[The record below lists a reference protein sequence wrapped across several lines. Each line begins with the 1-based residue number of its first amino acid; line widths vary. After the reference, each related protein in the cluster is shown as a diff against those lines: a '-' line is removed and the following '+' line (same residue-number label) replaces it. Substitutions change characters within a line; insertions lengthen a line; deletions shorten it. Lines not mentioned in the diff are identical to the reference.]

1 MLSRLLSFGCLFAL
15 LVSGAFAQDA
25 FAQDAF
31 AQDAFAQEASA
42 QEASADKEYAL
53 SNYDVVLDLR
63 PDGTYDVEESITLD
77 IQRGRFSYLMRR
89 IPLNHID
96 SLTALTVESPDVQID
111 SVMKQTE
118 GDVVRVQWSYPPRT
132 TPATFHIAYR
142 VHGALRTDGARNVVD
157 WAAVGSG
164 WTVPIRDVD
173 VTVRLPASLDIARE
187 AVTSIPSSAA
197 LTSDGGD
204 WEVTFDAGN
213 LPAETG
219 FAVEVAFPQRIE
231 AKKRVSPLHILGSVF
246 LFAVVAAGF
255 LIWKYNRDKV
265 PSVTPPSKPPV
276 LSLPEAARLLSRSRT
291 DRMHPAMLFDL
302 AQRGHLSL
310 EVTSEE
316 SWFSSAPTVHIHTHP
331 DHHDLSDDERAF
343 VDELSKHDTLESFS
357 SDATSFRESQRTAIR
372 KRLVER
378 KWLYERRDERW
389 QLGALFLAGLG
400 GVALSVW
407 AGVTYR
413 DAWAFYTGGTAVG
426 ALFGALF
433 LIEPRYAPTERGL
446 TKKARLKAF
455 VDDQVARMDALR
467 ERNPAEAVRQFPD
480 ALPWLMLSGSMT
492 QTWLKRLEQACEDAD
507 IANPIPDWLTVRNE
521 DDSFAVFTSCIGPIA
536 AGSGLSASAGAM
548 AGAGAAGAAGGGGGA
563 AG

>member
-1 MLSRLLSFGCLFAL
+1 MPSRLLSFGLFFAL
-15 LVSGAFAQDA
+15 LVSGAFAQDG
-25 FAQDAF
+25 
-31 AQDAFAQEASA
+31 SA
-42 QEASADKEYAL
+42 NKEYAL

-77 IQRGRFSYLMRR
+77 VQRGQFSYLMRR
-89 IPLNHID
+89 IALNHID

-142 VHGALRTDGARNVVD
+142 VHGALRTDGDRNVVD

-173 VTVRLPASLDIARE
+173 VTVRLPASLNLSRDALS
-187 AVTSIPSSAA
+187 VIPSSAA
-197 LTSDGGD
+197 LTSNAGGWD
-204 WEVTFDAGN
+204 VTYDVGN
-213 LPAETG
+213 LPSKTG
-219 FAVEVAFPQRIE
+219 YAVEVAFPQRIE

-276 LSLPEAARLLSRSRT
+276 LSLPEAARLLGRSRT

-302 AQRGHLSL
+302 AQRGHVSL
-310 EVTSEE
+310 EVTSDEN
-316 SWFSSAPTVHIHTHP
+316 WFSSAPTVYVRTHP
-331 DHHDLSDDERAF
+331 DRHNLSDDERAF
-343 VDELSKHDTLESFS
+343 VDELSKHDTLESFA
-357 SDATSFRESQRTAIR
+357 SDPTSFRESQRTAIR

-378 KWLYERRDERW
+378 GWLYDRRNERW

-407 AGVTYR
+407 AGVAYR
-413 DAWAFYTGGTAVG
+413 DAWAFYTGGAAVG

-467 ERNPAEAVRQFPD
+467 EREPAEAVRQFPD

-492 QTWLKRLEQACEDAD
+492 QTWLKRLEQACEDTGIAD
-507 IANPIPDWLTVRNE
+507 PIPDWLSVH
-521 DDSFAVFTSCIGPIA
+521 DKDASFAVFAAAVGPIA
-536 AGSGLSASAGAM
+536 ANSGLSASAGAM
-548 AGAGAAGAAGGGGGA
+548 AGGGAAGAAGGGGGA